1 LTSHN
6 IRQPGAVM
14 IFVYPGEESH
24 AHVARYGSAQQGTFA
39 IEIALNATDL
49 EADAWAAV
57 EAQGGSRGGDASR
70 FEYNCPSELA
80 ARAQFPTGIP
90 SPLEGYRQFLSSS
103 AFRDMP
109 TTEPE
114 MRLKPALAFSRMKAL
129 PSGGNWMRGDHPS
142 DIVLMHEYLRR
153 SALWAQALNS
163 EKAWPFFNI
172 AALAAPD
179 VPRPDDLFQQW
190 KAHEH
195 ETHGHFE
202 FMTQWA
208 IYAYL
213 HWSSAERTAGVAAAE
228 LPAPYEP
235 LIRLFERGGAFRRDT
250 AGFVEV
256 GGRVIGAPANG
267 QADYTRLPAWLWL
280 DESTLNWLDTVAE
293 DQP

>member
-1 LTSHN
+1 LTSQTL
-6 IRQPGAVM
+6 RQPGTIM
-14 IFVYPGEESH
+14 IFVYPGEEPH

-39 IEIALNATDL
+39 IEIALNAAEL
-49 EADAWAAV
+49 EADAWLAV
-57 EAQGGSRGGDASR
+57 EAQGVSRGGDASR
-70 FEYNCPSELA
+70 FEYKCPPELA
-80 ARAQFPTGIP
+80 SRAQFPSGIP

-109 TTEPE
+109 PPEPE
-114 MRLKPALAFSRMKAL
+114 LRLKPALAFSRVKVL
-129 PSGGNWMRGDHPS
+129 PSAGNWMRGNHPS
-142 DIVLMHEYLRR
+142 DIVLTQEYLRR
-153 SALWAQALNS
+153 SALWAHTLSAENM
-163 EKAWPFFNI
+163 WPFFNI

-195 ETHGHFE
+195 ETRGHFE
-202 FMTQWA
+202 FMTQWG

-213 HWSSAERTAGVAAAE
+213 HWSSAARELTGFE

-256 GGRVIGAPANG
+256 GGRVIGAPASG
-267 QADYTRLPAWLWL
+267 IVDYTRLPAWLWL
-280 DESTLNWLDTVAE
+280 DESTLNWLDAVAE
-293 DQP
+293 DHP